1 MIYDNILPGIF
12 LDRPNRFI
20 AHVLIEGQEQV
31 CHVKNT
37 GRCGELL
44 HPGVTVWVQ
53 DAGQQV
59 RRKTRY
65 DLIAVQK
72 GQRIVNID
80 SAAPNRLFAEWAPT
94 AEQFAPLELLRPET
108 RHKDSRFDFYIESGS
123 RRIFA
128 EVKGVTQEFDN
139 MVMFPD
145 APTQRGVKHLLG
157 LRDCVAEGLEAW
169 AVFIV
174 QMQTVRYLTPNRD
187 TDPAFAQAL
196 ADAAEAGVH
205 LLALDCHV
213 EPDRLWVSGPVDIHL

>member
-1 MIYDNILPGIF
+1 MIYENILPGVF
-12 LDRPNRFI
+12 LSRPNRFI
-20 AHVLIEGQEQV
+20 AHVLLGGQEQV

-44 HPGVTVWVQ
+44 HPGVNVWVQ
-53 DAGQQV
+53 DAGQNA

-72 GQRIVNID
+72 GRRIVNID
-80 SAAPNRLFAEWAPT
+80 SAAPNRLFAEWVPT
-94 AEQFAPLELLRPET
+94 AEAFAPLDLLRPEI
-108 RHKDSRFDFYIESGS
+108 RRRDSRFDFYLQSGS

-128 EVKGVTQEFDN
+128 EVKGVTQEFDDV
-139 MVMFPD
+139 VMFPD

-169 AVFIV
+169 AVFII
-174 QMQTVRYLTPNRD
+174 QMQSVRYLTPNRD

-196 ADAAEAGVH
+196 SKAAAEGVH
-205 LLALDCHV
+205 LLALECHV
-213 EPDRLWVSGPVDIHL
+213 EPDRLWVLDPVEIRL